1 MQYDGIIF
9 DLDGTLWDSSEEIRM
24 SWGAVLKKQPDIRRL
39 LSREELESVMGLGA
53 EELTEKL
60 FPYLPLSRR
69 LEIFDECA
77 VYECAYLTEHGARL
91 YPQIRET
98 LARLSETR
106 PLFIVSNCADG
117 YIQSFLAAHDTA
129 KYIRDFECIGR
140 TGKPKSENIRLIA
153 ERNGLKAPVYVGDTQ
168 WDFDAATTAGV
179 PFIFAA
185 YGFGHVENTPRIATP
200 AELPALVENGV

>member
-39 LSREELESVMGLGA
+39 PSREELESVMGLGA

-98 LARLSETR
+98 LARLSETH

-185 YGFGHVENTPRIATP
+185 YGFGHVKNTPRIATP

>member
-24 SWGAVLKKQPDIRRL
+24 SWGAILKKQPDIRRL
-39 LSREELESVMGLGA
+39 PSREELESVMGLGA

-98 LARLSETR
+98 LARLSETH

-168 WDFDAATTAGV
+168 WDFDAATAAGV

-185 YGFGHVENTPRIATP
+185 YGFGHVENTPRIAAP
-200 AELPALVENGV
+200 AELPALVEN

>member
-39 LSREELESVMGLGA
+39 PSREELESVMGLGA

-98 LARLSETR
+98 LARLSETH

>member
-9 DLDGTLWDSSEEIRM
+9 DLDGTLWDSSEEIRR
-24 SWGAVLKKQPDIRRL
+24 SWGAVLAKQPDIRRL
-39 LSREELESVMGLGA
+39 PSREELEGVMGLGA

-91 YPQIRET
+91 YPQVCET
-98 LARLSETR
+98 LARLSETH

-117 YIQSFLAAHDTA
+117 YILS
-129 KYIRDFECIGR
+129 
-140 TGKPKSENIRLIA
+140 LIH
-153 ERNGLKAPVYVGDTQ
+153 
-168 WDFDAATTAGV
+168 
-179 PFIFAA
+179 I
-185 YGFGHVENTPRIATP
+185 
-200 AELPALVENGV
+200 

>member
-39 LSREELESVMGLGA
+39 PSREELESVMGLGA

-98 LARLSETR
+98 LARLSETH

-168 WDFDAATTAGV
+168 WDFDAATAAGV

-185 YGFGHVENTPRIATP
+185 YGFGHVENTPRIAAP
-200 AELPALVENGV
+200 AELPALVEN

>member
-39 LSREELESVMGLGA
+39 PSREELESAMGLGA

-77 VYECAYLTEHGARL
+77 VYEGAYLTEHGARL

-98 LARLSETR
+98 LARLSETH

-168 WDFDAATTAGV
+168 WDFDAATAAGV

-185 YGFGHVENTPRIATP
+185 YGFGHVENTPRIAAP
-200 AELPALVENGV
+200 AELPALVEN